1 VTTNLSWNTRLILLS
16 CACLSATAADGSTRE
31 RLSFD
36 PGWRFVQNDVP
47 FPMAGDQVK
56 VDWHTKTGTAEG
68 AAATSFDDSSWR
80 TLNLPHDWVSE
91 SGFDAKLSFD
101 QGYRPRGISW
111 YRKRFAIPASDR
123 GKNLELAFDGIATHA
138 TVWINGALVHRHFNG
153 FTSFTIDLTPFVRYG
168 NKADNVIAVRVDAS
182 EAEGWFYEGGGI
194 YRHTWLTKRAPLHIA
209 TDGVFAN
216 PIKTQGNW
224 GIPVEVTLANKQNA
238 IAKGTVESVLIDPDG
253 AVVARGSGSATLA
266 AFDQGVVKFSIP
278 VTSPRLWSVDKPTL
292 YRVKTTLSGPNDTK
306 DTVETTC
313 GFRTLRFDADKGF
326 FLNDQPLKIK
336 GTCNHQ
342 DHAGVGVAIP
352 DSLWE
357 FRVRRLK
364 DMGSNAYRSAHNPP
378 ASELLDECD
387 RQGLLVMDE
396 NRFFN
401 SSEDNIP
408 QLEWLVRRDR
418 NHPSVFMWSIFN
430 EESWQGSEQGF
441 AIAQRMVGA
450 VKLLDTNRAV
460 TGAMNGGWFAPI
472 GAAQAVDVVGFNYFH
487 TQYDRYHK
495 ENPTRPMISSEDTS
509 AYMTRGE
516 YVTDRKQHIISSYDD
531 QASDWGVPHHG
542 MWKVLSQSPFMAGGF
557 VWTGFDYR
565 GEPTPHE
572 WPSAGSF
579 FGIMDQCG
587 FAKNAYYVHQAQWI
601 DDKPILKLAPH
612 WNWSGQ
618 EGKDIK
624 VLVMSNAE
632 RVALFLNQ
640 KPLGEQAVDRF
651 EMNTW
656 KVPYAPGRLEAVGY
670 RSGKEIARDAVE
682 TTGEPAA
689 IHLVPDRQALK
700 GDGWDAMPITVEVV
714 DAKGRV
720 VPTANPMVTVAIEPT
735 AEIIGLG
742 NGDPNCHEPEKGDHH
757 SLFHGLGQ
765 IIVRATPGASGAV
778 RLTASADGLS
788 AGTLNL
794 PITAAPIPDA
804 VGGNSAELDIS
815 AWRISPITT
824 SRPDPNQKVSEQDQN
839 TWAPIANT
847 KPQTF
852 ANGTWAIERA
862 QFRPFAP
869 QRAAGGH
876 VRFER
881 IIGKAEIWI
890 DGRKVAE
897 KTDAGAGP
905 LVAPFPA
912 GDGLRMISVLIA
924 VPEAGNEGGIAGR
937 VSVGAAKA
945 K

>member
-1 VTTNLSWNTRLILLS
+1 
-16 CACLSATAADGSTRE
+16 
-31 RLSFD
+31 
-36 PGWRFVQNDVP
+36 
-47 FPMAGDQVK
+47 
-56 VDWHTKTGTAEG
+56 
-68 AAATSFDDSSWR
+68 
-80 TLNLPHDWVSE
+80 
-91 SGFDAKLSFD
+91 
-101 QGYRPRGISW
+101 
-111 YRKRFAIPASDR
+111 
-123 GKNLELAFDGIATHA
+123 
-138 TVWINGALVHRHFNG
+138 
-153 FTSFTIDLTPFVRYG
+153 
-168 NKADNVIAVRVDAS
+168 
-182 EAEGWFYEGGGI
+182 
-194 YRHTWLTKRAPLHIA
+194 
-209 TDGVFAN
+209 
-216 PIKTQGNW
+216 
-224 GIPVEVTLANKQNA
+224 
-238 IAKGTVESVLIDPDG
+238 
-253 AVVARGSGSATLA
+253 
-266 AFDQGVVKFSIP
+266 
-278 VTSPRLWSVDKPTL
+278 
-292 YRVKTTLSGPNDTK
+292 
-306 DTVETTC
+306 
-313 GFRTLRFDADKGF
+313 
-326 FLNDQPLKIK
+326 
-336 GTCNHQ
+336 
-342 DHAGVGVAIP
+342 
-352 DSLWE
+352 
-357 FRVRRLK
+357 
-364 DMGSNAYRSAHNPP
+364 
-378 ASELLDECD
+378 
-387 RQGLLVMDE
+387 
-396 NRFFN
+396 
-401 SSEDNIP
+401 
-408 QLEWLVRRDR
+408 
-418 NHPSVFMWSIFN
+418 
-430 EESWQGSEQGF
+430 
-441 AIAQRMVGA
+441 
-450 VKLLDTNRAV
+450 
-460 TGAMNGGWFAPI
+460 
-472 GAAQAVDVVGFNYFH
+472 
-487 TQYDRYHK
+487 
-495 ENPTRPMISSEDTS
+495 
-509 AYMTRGE
+509 
-516 YVTDRKQHIISSYDD
+516 
-531 QASDWGVPHHG
+531 
-542 MWKVLSQSPFMAGGF
+542 
-557 VWTGFDYR
+557 
-565 GEPTPHE
+565 
-572 WPSAGSF
+572 
-579 FGIMDQCG
+579 MDQCG

-700 GDGWDAMPITVEVV
+700 GDGWNAMPITVEVV

-757 SLFHGLGQ
+757 SLFNGLGQ
-765 IIVRATPGASGAV
+765 IIVRAAPGASGAV